1 MIDWLIWR
9 NKSACGWDFWSF
21 IESWGSELLTST
33 ASRLGPANAILDDR
47 EWLESSSAILKN
59 NQKSQEDKTNVNWAM
74 SEGKVSESALF
85 INIKGHQSF
94 PSSLRCTS
102 TEVLSLM
109 YSGAYFYISLC
120 LNIDE
125 LSFLLA
131 NCACVWMTP

>member
-1 MIDWLIWR
+1 MTR
-9 NKSACGWDFWSF
+9 NKYCHF
-21 IESWGSELLTST
+21 ENT
-33 ASRLGPANAILDDR
+33 
-47 EWLESSSAILKN
+47 K
-59 NQKSQEDKTNVNWAM
+59 KSQADKTNRAM
-74 SEGKVSESALF
+74 SKRKVSESATFL
-85 INIKGHQSF
+85 NTKGHQSF

-131 NCACVWMTP
+131 NCACV